1 MTRLKPKAFTLVEV
15 LAATLILAGIIVTLI
30 LHDADGLLTSLKIE
44 RRAKST
50 LLAEREMEKIKNT
63 LRKSFGTDF
72 TAWPS
77 SLGDNY
83 LADRTATDLSLT
95 LKVVKVSVGYD
106 ADSNG
111 TLGTDEI
118 MVTLTT
124 QIAERS

>member
-15 LAATLILAGIIVTLI
+15 LAATIILAGIIVTLI

-44 RRAKST
+44 RRVKST

-83 LADRTATDLSLT
+83 LADRTATNLSAT
-95 LKVVKVSVGYD
+95 LKVVEVSVGYD

-118 MVTLTT
+118 MVMLTT